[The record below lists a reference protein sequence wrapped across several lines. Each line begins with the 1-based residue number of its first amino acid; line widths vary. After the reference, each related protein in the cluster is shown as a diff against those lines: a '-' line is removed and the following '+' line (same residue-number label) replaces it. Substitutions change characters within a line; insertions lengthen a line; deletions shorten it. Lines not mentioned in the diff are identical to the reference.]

1 VQQRNGAKL
10 PGGVGRPG
18 DGYEQQA
25 DAAASAVERGES
37 AEPILDRG
45 VSSDSGGDSGGGSA
59 PAVQHRLAVNAF
71 RMYEPPA
78 LATHVALSTPRGGD
92 QQERGGAVKQGPRQG
107 TAQSGQSAIAQAD
120 QGASPVPATQAGG
133 AAPAPAGGAEAQT
146 SAPAGFNPHCY
157 NADYDEPA
165 DDSGDE
171 PQDDKKTTESKEEIH
186 PDLPRPD
193 ETDNCPIETAISAQT
208 PVAAAPAGQQ
218 VSASATPAAAG
229 NTPAQAAAPA
239 ATPGP
244 NAEAGAITAALHADG
259 SKIQDNAHAAASAP
273 SPLEGAIAQAEAG
286 RDTAVSSFQDSGA
299 TTRVL
304 APRIGALSSDVR
316 FLPETSDGAGGE
328 GRAGETRISDFFG
341 NAANRLDQA
350 LTFASDVAPDRLGDT
365 AESMKGNI
373 AAGIE
378 QQKTSLSANIES
390 ARLQAF
396 SSAESA
402 RADIHAEH
410 RATTT
415 AIEAQTSAAMDTLTA
430 AHQDTIDSIQETE
443 TDALDGVNAL
453 YRTSYDAHV
462 ALGPEYADRADARG
476 EQYAEFY
483 QGCKRYNEDGTEWKD
498 GFFAGYLTNRRAE
511 AEVKAARETAKGYRK
526 SLTETANDQAAQA
539 MKGRRKDRCGII
551 ATARRTRTSVDDHLT
566 TLMGRLERGRQES
579 IAQAGNTRDTM
590 LAHIN
595 SGLNSALAVLDLLE
609 HDGRQSLDDTGYLQQ
624 LAVEQ
629 AAYAS
634 ASAVQESVAQAVGN
648 VEAAL
653 ANMRSTL
660 AETPAPAPQESDGIF
675 AQATTGLNSR
685 IDLLAASTE
694 GAVAGATA
702 RLEQAGTDALA
713 ALDSDAQTSFDR
725 ISAQNDG
732 FSSQMDSLASGAA
745 ATFATLRTQYTEQAQ
760 QKSADGAERFM
771 QAGVGFERAC
781 DTALEAIDTTLS
793 ESEERLGQEFE
804 KQIGGL
810 DSEQTGIPKQAAVA
824 ASKEQPAWKKIVA
837 IVLIIVIIIVVAL
850 VIGPAIIGAV
860 GAAAAA
866 LGASAGVATA
876 VGAIVGGAIV
886 GALSSG
892 AITVVQNWSAGERLT
907 RGLGHAML
915 VGAATGAI
923 GGAIGLGVNAGLN
936 AVLSGGG
943 RLAMS
948 AGAQFAVRA
957 ATNITSDTLLN
968 VGQQMVMTGHID
980 WGELAQGVAMSLVLH
995 GSRRIQA
1002 FQARV
1007 TAVGARGTARGIS
1020 ALGGAPEPSARASQ
1034 FAGDMEHH
1042 ATTAESE
1049 SRKSLDWTR
1058 PTRIPVS
1065 PEVPK
1070 PPAAGGEP
1078 PTTPVKAPPVET
1090 APAAPTQ
1097 EAAPAR
1103 TPAPAETAA
1112 APKPSETAAPR
1123 VTEEHPS
1130 SAAVHEAEQA
1140 SARTPGAVPDVSP
1153 EIGAA
1158 PAEAAR
1164 VGVGDH
1170 ELYVRRGPRGVEVG
1184 MCSAVC
1190 GPLKLKIEEI
1200 QARIRESNP
1209 ELHQRLEE
1217 LKTRATD
1224 LEQRIERGE
1233 VPRKVLDENNRIV
1246 DSPMLK
1252 EVQKLAGE
1260 LRGMVGDEPSLVAH
1274 LNADPDVRAVK
1285 GLEGRVGETKRIV
1298 ADDNWETNLGLTEE
1312 TDLLY
1317 VVRLRNQDNTYEVL
1331 KVGQTK
1337 YRPGASRNRFD
1348 LYKLA
1353 GWRLRAAGVFEPGS
1367 HIEIEATPVNS
1378 LPQGRSIESFEAQL
1392 RAQSF
1397 EPGKMRWDSTPIEGV
1412 NPLLRPGPGTPFEP
1426 ISSESPLY
1434 GKYEWN
1440 ARGELVPKSGEHTRL
1455 ARPTDAPSREDMIK
1469 LLQASGGSTE
1479 KASQMSKEILGRDNP
1494 LSASRIRELVA
1505 QYKLQHLRAP
1515 RGGGPK

>member
-1 VQQRNGAKL
+1 MGAGLANAEDKKQDSTHESASESPQLAQSRFTPSGRGAWGDSSNDSPNGGSAAGAPSGMPLFLRPQVQMKCAECAKEEEEEQPQPPIQKKCAHCEAEEKRRREQGEAPVQAKCATCEAEGLKEKSSTGSALDGVSNANQPLPHLDRIQASFGRHDVSGVRAAVGGNAAEASGRMGALAYTSGDRVAFRNEPDVNLAAHEAAHTVQQRNGAKL

-208 PVAAAPAGQQ
+208 PVAAAPPAGQQ

-595 SGLNSALAVLDLLE
+595 SGLNSALAVLDLLSMTE
-609 HDGRQSLDDTGYLQQ
+609 DSLWTIRDISNSLPSSRRRMPLQARFRNRW
-624 LAVEQ
+624 L
-629 AAYAS
+629 
-634 ASAVQESVAQAVGN
+634 
-648 VEAAL
+648 
-653 ANMRSTL
+653 R
-660 AETPAPAPQESDGIF
+660 
-675 AQATTGLNSR
+675 
-685 IDLLAASTE
+685 
-694 GAVAGATA
+694 
-702 RLEQAGTDALA
+702 RLEM
-713 ALDSDAQTSFDR
+713 SRPPWR
-725 ISAQNDG
+725 ICDPPWRKLLHLRRKKVME
-732 FSSQMDSLASGAA
+732 FS
-745 ATFATLRTQYTEQAQ
+745 
-760 QKSADGAERFM
+760 
-771 QAGVGFERAC
+771 
-781 DTALEAIDTTLS
+781 
-793 ESEERLGQEFE
+793 
-804 KQIGGL
+804 
-810 DSEQTGIPKQAAVA
+810 PK
-824 ASKEQPAWKKIVA
+824 P
-837 IVLIIVIIIVVAL
+837 
-850 VIGPAIIGAV
+850 PPD
-860 GAAAAA
+860 
-866 LGASAGVATA
+866 
-876 VGAIVGGAIV
+876 
-886 GALSSG
+886 
-892 AITVVQNWSAGERLT
+892 LT
-907 RGLGHAML
+907 
-915 VGAATGAI
+915 
-923 GGAIGLGVNAGLN
+923 AGLTCWPR
-936 AVLSGGG
+936 ARKEPSPALPRVWSKREPTHLP
-943 RLAMS
+943 LLIAMPRPAS
-948 AGAQFAVRA
+948 IASVPR
-957 ATNITSDTLLN
+957 TT
-968 VGQQMVMTGHID
+968 
-980 WGELAQGVAMSLVLH
+980 
-995 GSRRIQA
+995 GSRRKWTRWRQA
-1002 FQARV
+1002 LPRLSQHCVPNTRNRPSKNLPMGQSV
-1007 TAVGARGTARGIS
+1007 SCR
-1020 ALGGAPEPSARASQ
+1020 LGWGSS
-1034 FAGDMEHH
+1034 GH
-1042 ATTAESE
+1042 ATQR
-1049 SRKSLDWTR
+1049 SRLSILLFLNPKSVLARNSKNRSAGWT
-1058 PTRIPVS
+1058 VS
-1065 PEVPK
+1065 
-1070 PPAAGGEP
+1070 
-1078 PTTPVKAPPVET
+1078 
-1090 APAAPTQ
+1090 
-1097 EAAPAR
+1097 R
-1103 TPAPAETAA
+1103 
-1112 APKPSETAAPR
+1112 R
-1123 VTEEHPS
+1123 VFRNRRRWRRLRS
-1130 SAAVHEAEQA
+1130 S
-1140 SARTPGAVPDVSP
+1140 
-1153 EIGAA
+1153 
-1158 PAEAAR
+1158 
-1164 VGVGDH
+1164 
-1170 ELYVRRGPRGVEVG
+1170 
-1184 MCSAVC
+1184 
-1190 GPLKLKIEEI
+1190 
-1200 QARIRESNP
+1200 
-1209 ELHQRLEE
+1209 
-1217 LKTRATD
+1217 
-1224 LEQRIERGE
+1224 
-1233 VPRKVLDENNRIV
+1233 
-1246 DSPMLK
+1246 
-1252 EVQKLAGE
+1252 
-1260 LRGMVGDEPSLVAH
+1260 LRG
-1274 LNADPDVRAVK
+1274 RK
-1285 GLEGRVGETKRIV
+1285 
-1298 ADDNWETNLGLTEE
+1298 
-1312 TDLLY
+1312 
-1317 VVRLRNQDNTYEVL
+1317 
-1331 KVGQTK
+1331 
-1337 YRPGASRNRFD
+1337 
-1348 LYKLA
+1348 
-1353 GWRLRAAGVFEPGS
+1353 
-1367 HIEIEATPVNS
+1367 
-1378 LPQGRSIESFEAQL
+1378 
-1392 RAQSF
+1392 
-1397 EPGKMRWDSTPIEGV
+1397 
-1412 NPLLRPGPGTPFEP
+1412 
-1426 ISSESPLY
+1426 
-1434 GKYEWN
+1434 
-1440 ARGELVPKSGEHTRL
+1440 
-1455 ARPTDAPSREDMIK
+1455 
-1469 LLQASGGSTE
+1469 
-1479 KASQMSKEILGRDNP
+1479 
-1494 LSASRIRELVA
+1494 
-1505 QYKLQHLRAP
+1505 
-1515 RGGGPK
+1515 